1 MWEHRADRARREIA
15 SLATTGIGAGE
26 LHAAAL
32 ATVEA
37 YVPTELTC
45 WATLDP
51 TTLTITG
58 MVSGTARLP
67 RRYEPALATA
77 EYDPAEPNRFADLAR
92 RRQVVARSSELP
104 SRERRRSSRLRHVWR
119 PLGLDR
125 ELRTTFL
132 ADGACWGA
140 AGLVRRGY
148 DFTDREVEFLAA
160 VAPAVASA
168 TRVAA
173 RTGVRPSPHDPP
185 PAVVVVDADGRTR
198 SATDSTATWSARI
211 DAADPGRF
219 ALLATVLALE
229 ARTSGR
235 TARAHVRDG
244 DGWAVVASST
254 LVGDEQG
261 LVAVTVSR
269 AAGAE
274 LTDVLATAY
283 GLSPREREVCA
294 AVVAGHPTVR
304 IGRLLGISSY
314 TVQDHL
320 KSVYAKVGVRSRGE
334 LVARLRP

>member
-37 YVPTELTC
+37 QVPTELTC

-58 MVSGTARLP
+58 MVSGSARLP
-67 RRYEPALATA
+67 GGYEPALATA
-77 EYDPAEPNRFADLAR
+77 EYDPGEPNRFADLAR
-92 RRQVVARSSELP
+92 RGQVVARSSELP
-104 SRERRRSSRLRHVWR
+104 ARERRRSGRLRNVWR

-125 ELRTTFL
+125 EVRTTFL
-132 ADGACWGA
+132 ADGSCWGA
-140 AGLVRRGY
+140 AGLVRRGS

-168 TRVAA
+168 TRVTA
-173 RTGVRPSPHDPP
+173 RTGVRGSSDDTP
-185 PAVVVVDADGRTR
+185 PAVVVVDTHGRTR
-198 SATDSTATWSARI
+198 SSTASTATWAARI
-211 DAADPGRF
+211 DAHDPGRF
-219 ALLATVLALE
+219 ALLAKVLALE

-244 DGWAVVASST
+244 HGWAVLASSA
-254 LVGDEQG
+254 LVGDEPG

-269 AAGAE
+269 AAGEE
-274 LTDVLATAY
+274 LTDVIAAAY
-283 GLSPREREVCA
+283 GLTPRERQVCE
-294 AVVAGHPTVR
+294 AVVAGHPTTR
-304 IGRLLGISSY
+304 IARLLGISSY